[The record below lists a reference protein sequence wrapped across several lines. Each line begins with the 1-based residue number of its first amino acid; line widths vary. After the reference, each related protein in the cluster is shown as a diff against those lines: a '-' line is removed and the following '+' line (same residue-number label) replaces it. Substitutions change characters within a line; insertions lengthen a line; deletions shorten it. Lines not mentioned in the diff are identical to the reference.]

1 MTPYRRILLIM
12 TEAQANAALSRAMA
26 LSAASGA
33 SLHVLGIHESGA
45 LRLPHELQEAPLHSA
60 SFMHFSTELKALLDE
75 QSFVGARPGFEA
87 VETSNPRD
95 QLPACIAR
103 YAPDLVIK
111 GCPGHS
117 LLEQIARTS
126 LDQALL
132 HGSETPLLFVPAD
145 APAIPQNILVAVDV
159 ANPSPHN
166 DALNHALVAAGQ
178 QLATQCKGQLHLLSA
193 YDLPIAMLANP
204 DLAGPWVNQLRE
216 SLQLPFD
223 ALADAHGIAYTHRH
237 FSEGAPL
244 RVIKSYIATLK
255 IDAVVVG
262 TVQPRHWAKVIGD
275 TTERLV
281 SHAPCSILTIRSAP
295 AS

>member
-33 SLHVLGIHESGA
+33 SLHVLGIHESGV

-117 LLEQIARTS
+117 CSSRS
-126 LDQALL
+126 LGPRSTRRCCMGVRRHCCSYRRMPQPSPEHSGRSGCRQPVATQRRPQPCPGRGRSATGDSMQGA
-132 HGSETPLLFVPAD
+132 V
-145 APAIPQNILVAVDV
+145 APARLTTC
-159 ANPSPHN
+159 PSPCWPTLTLP
-166 DALNHALVAAGQ
+166 ALG
-178 QLATQCKGQLHLLSA
+178 
-193 YDLPIAMLANP
+193 
-204 DLAGPWVNQLRE
+204 
-216 SLQLPFD
+216 
-223 ALADAHGIAYTHRH
+223 
-237 FSEGAPL
+237 
-244 RVIKSYIATLK
+244 
-255 IDAVVVG
+255 
-262 TVQPRHWAKVIGD
+262 
-275 TTERLV
+275 
-281 SHAPCSILTIRSAP
+281 
-295 AS
+295 

>member
-33 SLHVLGIHESGA
+33 SLHVLGIHESGV

-145 APAIPQNILVAVDV
+145 APAIPRTFWSQWMSPTRRHTTTPSTMPWSRQVSNWRLNARGSCTCSRLTTC
-159 ANPSPHN
+159 PSPCWPTLTLP
-166 DALNHALVAAGQ
+166 ALG
-178 QLATQCKGQLHLLSA
+178 
-193 YDLPIAMLANP
+193 
-204 DLAGPWVNQLRE
+204 
-216 SLQLPFD
+216 
-223 ALADAHGIAYTHRH
+223 
-237 FSEGAPL
+237 
-244 RVIKSYIATLK
+244 
-255 IDAVVVG
+255 
-262 TVQPRHWAKVIGD
+262 
-275 TTERLV
+275 
-281 SHAPCSILTIRSAP
+281 
-295 AS
+295 